1 MCAQAAIK
9 PLTLRYLKTVGIINN
24 ISGRGFN
31 NPYDLAVSRDGRI
44 FVANRC
50 GSEER
55 ARAVRVGICT
65 LDEEYLHEFG
75 TYGASDGQMTLP
87 TSIAFDS
94 SDRLHLTD
102 EHLHRVSVFDSSG
115 IYLSRWGEHGSGE
128 GHLDGPSGIAFDS
141 KDNAYVVDQNNHRVQ
156 RFTNDGEYVL
166 QWGWHGDGDGRFNLP
181 WGVAV
186 DSDDNVYVADWRN
199 DRIQKFTADGRFI
212 AKFGESGDGDGQF
225 SRPAGVAVDDEGYI
239 YVADWG
245 NERVQVLGP
254 DGGFILKLRGQA
266 TESKWGMEYLTS
278 SPEELEARKSAELFP
293 VPPARL
299 SSRYH
304 VSSQT
309 EPYFWGP
316 VSVTLDSE
324 GRLYVTEGNRHR
336 FQVYQ
341 KA

>member
-115 IYLSRWGEHGSGE
+115 TYLSRWGEHGSGE

-141 KDNAYVVDQNNHRVQ
+141 KDNAYVVDQNKPPRPEVHQRRRV
-156 RFTNDGEYVL
+156 RAPV
-166 QWGWHGDGDGRFNLP
+166 GR
-181 WGVAV
+181 A
-186 DSDDNVYVADWRN
+186 WR
-199 DRIQKFTADGRFI
+199 RRRR
-212 AKFGESGDGDGQF
+212 
-225 SRPAGVAVDDEGYI
+225 RPLHS
-239 YVADWG
+239 
-245 NERVQVLGP
+245 QV
-254 DGGFILKLRGQA
+254 R
-266 TESKWGMEYLTS
+266 
-278 SPEELEARKSAELFP
+278 
-293 VPPARL
+293 
-299 SSRYH
+299 
-304 VSSQT
+304 
-309 EPYFWGP
+309 
-316 VSVTLDSE
+316 
-324 GRLYVTEGNRHR
+324 
-336 FQVYQ
+336 
-341 KA
+341 